1 MYKDSGSLFSVVH
14 NALMLPIHVHINT
27 SYPVSSVCFNPSRS
41 NINLSTFNN
50 PRHQGDFARL
60 SNEGETGWA
69 MMLFQHLVCAVFRI
83 ACTLTLENTRLKKT
97 TSGNVPELSRE
108 AFRRDHHHTARVRR

>member
-60 SNEGETGWA
+60 SNEGGDR
-69 MMLFQHLVCAVFRI
+69 LGNDAVPAPCLCCVSHCLYTDPR
-83 ACTLTLENTRLKKT
+83 K
-97 TSGNVPELSRE
+97 
-108 AFRRDHHHTARVRR
+108 H